1 MKHYNDKTLSD
12 LIEKINNFFKRLN
25 KKNIISERELKYFL
39 YGFKNASCLA
49 KMNLLP
55 KIHKRLYN
63 VPGRPVISNC
73 GTLTERV

>member
-12 LIEKINNFFKRLN
+12 LMEKSNNFFKCLN
-25 KKNIISERELKYFL
+25 KKRIILERELNYFL
-39 YGFKNASCLA
+39 YVFKNASCLG
-49 KMNLLP
+49 KMYLLP

-73 GTLTERV
+73 GTLTEKV